1 MANSNIA
8 VAVNNIIFG
17 ATAPMLPNKEVLDKI
32 NVKDFNVAI
41 VVDDIKSTI
50 NRLNETSPILVDY
63 IGELDFFNEV
73 TGLAEYVSMHGY
85 AYDYRDDASSRD
97 YPSTSLVLCMPKLN
111 MVNNV
116 DIIIDATE
124 MNVYRV
130 YRR

>member
-50 NRLNETSPILVDY
+50 NRLNETSPILVD
-63 IGELDFFNEV
+63 
-73 TGLAEYVSMHGY
+73 
-85 AYDYRDDASSRD
+85 
-97 YPSTSLVLCMPKLN
+97 
-111 MVNNV
+111 
-116 DIIIDATE
+116 
-124 MNVYRV
+124 
-130 YRR
+130 